1 MAQITWT
8 KPALSDLDAIADY
21 IALDNFPAAQRLV
34 RRIFSD
40 VERLEQFPE
49 SGRIPPELMDSLY
62 REVVVEPCRVFY
74 RYDKSNDGI
83 YILHVMRSER
93 QLRKYL
99 IDARSATKTNQ

>member
-1 MAQITWT
+1 MAQIIWT
-8 KPALSDLDAIADY
+8 NPALSNLNEIADY
-21 IALDNFPAAQRLV
+21 IALDNFSAAQRLV

-40 VERLEQFPE
+40 VERLKQFPE
-49 SGRIPPELMDSLY
+49 SGRTPPELMDSLY

-74 RYDKSNDGI
+74 RYDKSNNDV

-99 IDARSATKTNQ
+99 IDERSNEKR